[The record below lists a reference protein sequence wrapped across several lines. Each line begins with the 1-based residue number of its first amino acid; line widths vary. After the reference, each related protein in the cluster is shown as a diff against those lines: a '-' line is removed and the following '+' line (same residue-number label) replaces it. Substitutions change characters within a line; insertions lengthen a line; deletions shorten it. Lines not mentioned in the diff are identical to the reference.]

1 MGSMIDHLL
10 GSKAP
15 ALAAYY
21 HTSKS
26 EMDTIVYQHIP
37 VRPILFREY
46 LNEFSLPAELL
57 NRTASSHVWCWVF
70 PSVLVVK
77 SILVTMLFSQHAC
90 SPPSSWTLSFFVI
103 PSSANPV
110 SLQSSYLSGK
120 SCLDEIRES
129 RSKEVFCAEK

>member
-46 LNEFSLPAELL
+46 
-57 NRTASSHVWCWVF
+57 VWCWVF